1 MIKKFPLACLVLAAS
16 ITGVQAAGDATHTM
30 PAGHDHASMHAQ
42 MMAEQTAA
50 SPESSA
56 TEPGQGAFAT
66 IAEIV
71 TILRNDP
78 ATDWRQVNIDALRE
92 HLIDMDQLTLY
103 SRTEVAES
111 QNNTLEF
118 DVRGDGRTIGAIHRM
133 VPAHAPFVAAETG
146 WKTSTKLLDDG
157 VLLTVQTNS
166 EADAQML
173 KAIGFYGFMALGAH
187 HQPHHEAMARGQA
200 VHQH

>member
-1 MIKKFPLACLVLAAS
+1 M
-16 ITGVQAAGDATHTM
+16 
-30 PAGHDHASMHAQ
+30 
-42 MMAEQTAA
+42 
-50 SPESSA
+50 
-56 TEPGQGAFAT
+56 
-66 IAEIV
+66 
-71 TILRNDP
+71 
-78 ATDWRQVNIDALRE
+78 
-92 HLIDMDQLTLY
+92 
-103 SRTEVAES
+103 
-111 QNNTLEF
+111 
-118 DVRGDGRTIGAIHRM
+118 RGDGRTIGAIHRM

-146 WKTSTKLLDDG
+146 WKTSTQLLDDG